1 MKIHIHRHYL
11 VQIVTLF
18 SMIAFVSS
26 CRMSYSFRTA
36 SIDYNLTKTLSI
48 GHFINQAPLVY
59 PPLEQRFNEEMKDM
73 FTRNTRLQLVNQN
86 ADMEIEGEIVGYE
99 LTPLAVQEDAFAS
112 ETRLTMT
119 VRMRFRN
126 NKIDAPEVQETISA
140 NRTFSSNTIF
150 DTVQDQLINELID
163 EIVDQIFN
171 ATMANW

>member
-1 MKIHIHRHYL
+1 MMKKI
-11 VQIVTLF
+11 LF
-18 SMIAFVSS
+18 LLILSMMASS
-26 CRMSYSFRTA
+26 CRISYSFRTA
-36 SIDYNLTKTLSI
+36 SINYDLTKTLYI
-48 GHFINQAPLVY
+48 GHFVNQAPLVY

-86 ADMEIEGEIVGYE
+86 GDMEIEGEIVGYE

-126 NKIDAPEVQETISA
+126 NKTDAPEIEERISA
-140 NRTFSSNTIF
+140 NRTFSSNTVF
-150 DTVQDQLINELID
+150 DSVQDQLIGELIE

>member
-1 MKIHIHRHYL
+1 MTKKIL
-11 VQIVTLF
+11 FLLTL
-18 SMIAFVSS
+18 MVMASS
-26 CRMSYSFRTA
+26 CRISYSFRTA
-36 SIDYNLTKTLSI
+36 SIDYDLTKTLYI
-48 GHFINQAPLVY
+48 AHFVNQAPLVY

-86 ADMEIEGEIVGYE
+86 GDMEIEGEIVGYE

-112 ETRLTMT
+112 ETKLTMT

-126 NKIDAPEVQETISA
+126 NKTDAPDIEERISA

-150 DTVQDQLINELID
+150 DSVQDQLMGELID

-171 ATMANW
+171 VTMANW

>member
-1 MKIHIHRHYL
+1 MMMKK
-11 VQIVTLF
+11 TLF
-18 SMIAFVSS
+18 LLTLIVMASS
-26 CRMSYSFRTA
+26 CKMSYSFRTA
-36 SIDYNLTKTLSI
+36 SIDYELTKTLMI
-48 GHFINQAPLVY
+48 AHFVNQAPLVY

-86 ADMEIEGEIVGYE
+86 GDMEIEGEIVGYE

-126 NKIDAPEVQETISA
+126 NKTDAPEIEERISA

-150 DTVQDQLINELID
+150 DSVQDRLMGELIK

>member
-1 MKIHIHRHYL
+1 MTKKIL
-11 VQIVTLF
+11 FLLTL
-18 SMIAFVSS
+18 MVMASS
-26 CRMSYSFRTA
+26 CRISYSFRTA
-36 SIDYNLTKTLSI
+36 SIDYDLTKTLYI
-48 GHFINQAPLVY
+48 AHFVNQAPLVY

-86 ADMEIEGEIVGYE
+86 GDMEIEGEIVGYE

-112 ETRLTMT
+112 ETKLTMT

-126 NKIDAPEVQETISA
+126 NKTDAPDIEERISA

-150 DTVQDQLINELID
+150 DSVQDQLMGELID

>member
-1 MKIHIHRHYL
+1 MKKI
-11 VQIVTLF
+11 LF
-18 SMIAFVSS
+18 LLILSLITSS
-26 CRMSYSFRTA
+26 CRISYSFRTA
-36 SIDYNLTKTLSI
+36 SIDYELTKTLMI
-48 GHFINQAPLVY
+48 AHFVNQAPLVY

-86 ADMEIEGEIVGYE
+86 GDMEIEGEIVGYE

-112 ETRLTMT
+112 ETKLTMT

-126 NKIDAPEVQETISA
+126 NKTDAPQIEERISA
-140 NRTFSSNTIF
+140 NRTFSSNTVF
-150 DTVQDQLINELID
+150 DSVQDQLMGELIE

>member
-1 MKIHIHRHYL
+1 MKKITFILLLLL
-11 VQIVTLF
+11 V
-18 SMIAFVSS
+18 SVSS
-26 CRMSYSFRTA
+26 CRISYSFRGT
-36 SIDYNLTKTLSI
+36 SINYDLTKTLQI
-48 GHFINQAPLVY
+48 GHFVNQAPLVY
-59 PPLEQRFNEEMKDM
+59 PPLEQKFNEEMKDM

-86 ADMEIEGEIVGYE
+86 GDMEIEGEIVGYE

-126 NKIDAPEVQETISA
+126 NKTDDPEIEERISA
-140 NRTFSSNTIF
+140 NRTFSSNEVF

-171 ATMANW
+171 ATMSNW

>member
-1 MKIHIHRHYL
+1 MIKKI
-11 VQIVTLF
+11 LF
-18 SMIAFVSS
+18 LLILSLMASS
-26 CRMSYSFRTA
+26 CRISYSFRTA
-36 SIDYNLTKTLSI
+36 SIDYELTKTLMI
-48 GHFINQAPLVY
+48 AHFVNQAPLVY

-86 ADMEIEGEIVGYE
+86 GDMEIEGEIVGYE

-126 NKIDAPEVQETISA
+126 NKTDAPQIEERISA
-140 NRTFSSNTIF
+140 NRTFSSNTVF
-150 DTVQDQLINELID
+150 DSVQDQLMGELIE

>member
-1 MKIHIHRHYL
+1 MMSKKIL
-11 VQIVTLF
+11 FLLTLTL
-18 SMIAFVSS
+18 MASS
-26 CRMSYSFRTA
+26 CRISYSFRTA
-36 SIDYNLTKTLSI
+36 SIDYELTKTLMI
-48 GHFINQAPLVY
+48 AHFVNQAPLVY

-86 ADMEIEGEIVGYE
+86 GDMEIEGEIVGYE
-99 LTPLAVQEDAFAS
+99 LTPMAVQEDAFAS
-112 ETRLTMT
+112 ETKLTMT

-126 NKIDAPEVQETISA
+126 NKSDAPEMEERISA

-150 DTVQDQLINELID
+150 DSVQDQLIGELID

>member
-1 MKIHIHRHYL
+1 MKKIIFIVALLL
-11 VQIVTLF
+11 V
-18 SMIAFVSS
+18 ASS

-36 SIDYNLTKTLSI
+36 SIDYDLTKTLFI
-48 GHFINQAPLVY
+48 GHFVNQAPLVY

-73 FTRNTRLQLVNQN
+73 FTRNTRLQLVGQN

-99 LTPLAVQEDAFAS
+99 LTPMAVQEDAFAS

-126 NKIDAPEVQETISA
+126 NKIDVPQQEETVSA
-140 NRTFSSNTIF
+140 NRTFPSNTIF
-150 DTVQDQLINELID
+150 DSVQDQLISELID

>member
-1 MKIHIHRHYL
+1 MKINIHTHSF
-11 VQIVTLF
+11 VKIVVLLA
-18 SMIAFVSS
+18 MISIVSS
-26 CRMSYSFRTA
+26 CSMSYTFRTA
-36 SIDYNLTKTLSI
+36 SIDYDLTKTLYI

-86 ADMEIEGEIVGYE
+86 GDMEIEGEIVGYA

-126 NKIDAPEVQETISA
+126 NKIDVPEREETFSA
-140 NRTFSSNTIF
+140 NRTFPSNTVF